1 MQSNKISD
9 TRKKD
14 EKMCIGGA
22 HHHHPKLVP
31 GGVLK
36 RPAPRIS
43 SLFSVEND
51 VKILFR
57 HPFPSK
63 DAPPPSETMVDVG
76 DETTVTIQWRCL
88 LLEGWLSGNFSG
100 GGCSEGPVL

>member
-1 MQSNKISD
+1 ME
-9 TRKKD
+9 KD
-14 EKMCIGGA
+14 EKMCICGA

-43 SLFSVEND
+43 SLFFRLRTKD

-63 DAPPPSETMVDVG
+63 DAAPPSETMVDVG